1 VTNHIARYA
10 GAVRE
15 HASLQIGIKIA
26 CALLIIGV
34 SSLAICMPAHG
45 FSSGRARFSLR
56 FNGEVTPYRV
66 TGIFVLPG
74 EQIPLEPI
82 DPTERPGRY
91 SLRPG
96 PIDEVDIQ
104 GNAWILTA
112 PEETGL
118 YTVRVVSHSVR
129 DSMTLNIFVMV
140 PYESMDGEYVD
151 GYRIGSYPASAVLD
165 GVSYDPP
172 RGFIEVRHAYRNVH
186 VTPHFTLGQFLCKQA
201 RDCTPYVVLSERL
214 LLKLE
219 FILERVNELG
229 HRCDTFFI
237 MSGYRTPFY
246 NKAIGNVDYS
256 RHLWG
261 DASDIFIDYDPA
273 DGIMDD
279 LNGDANIDIDDAM
292 VLYGIIDDLCGES
305 WFEPFTGGL
314 GKYGPNHLHGP
325 FVHVDVRGC
334 KARW

>member
-1 VTNHIARYA
+1 
-10 GAVRE
+10 
-15 HASLQIGIKIA
+15 
-26 CALLIIGV
+26 LITLV
-34 SSLAICMPAHG
+34 SSLATGATAQG
-45 FSSGRARFSLR
+45 FSSGRARFSLE
-56 FNGEVTPYRV
+56 FNGEITPYRV

-74 EQIPLEPI
+74 ERVRLKPI
-82 DPTERPGRY
+82 DPTRRKGRY

-104 GNAWILTA
+104 GRTWLLTA

-118 YTVRVVSHSVR
+118 YTVRVVSHSVK
-129 DSMTLNIFVMV
+129 DSMMLNIFVMV
-140 PYESMDGEYVD
+140 PYESMEGEYVG
-151 GYRIGSYPASAVLD
+151 GYRIGDYPASAVLD

-172 RGFIEVRHAYRNVH
+172 RGFIEVKDSYRHVH
-186 VTPHFTLGQFLCKQA
+186 LTPHFTLGQFLCKQA
-201 RDCTPYVVLSERL
+201 RECTPYVVLSEKL

-229 HRCDTFFI
+229 HRCDTFYI

-246 NKAIGNVDYS
+246 NEAIGNVEYS

-279 LNGDANIDIDDAM
+279 LNGDGEIDIDDAM

-314 GKYGPNHLHGP
+314 GKYGPNQLHGP